1 MKHLNRSRGLLSRI
15 AALGQRHSR
24 SFGRTTGQ
32 PSFTIYSG
40 LPNRTGSLA
49 GGVFANRVGHQ
60 PSPNTTAEWFNPA
73 NYGDPAPYTYGNSGR
88 ESMVVPGYWNLDANL
103 QKHFS
108 ITESIK
114 MLIRADAFNLFN
126 HKNLGEPGHAIDLPD
141 YSGVITSSSAPRVVE
156 VGSQISF

>member
-1 MKHLNRSRGLLSRI
+1 LSRI

-60 PSPNTTAEWFNPA
+60 PSPTTTAEWFNPA